1 MEIRKGE
8 RLQGAV
14 IVITKN
20 LSEDSVSTS
29 NKRVLNA
36 KSPGNSLAVQCL
48 GLCAS
53 TDAGPDSVLDQG
65 TKIPQVCSVAKKK
78 KPPRAFFSPQ
88 IFELHCA
95 KIDVLPLVTEHKV
108 QSSSGHLV
116 KRPTHLSLELES
128 ANLSAKGQI
137 VIILGFLGHI
147 WSRSHI
153 LFYFIFFNR
162 YRM

>member
-1 MEIRKGE
+1 M
-8 RLQGAV
+8 
-14 IVITKN
+14 
-20 LSEDSVSTS
+20 
-29 NKRVLNA
+29 
-36 KSPGNSLAVQCL
+36 
-48 GLCAS
+48 
-53 TDAGPDSVLDQG
+53 
-65 TKIPQVCSVAKKK
+65 QVWQKKHK
-78 KPPRAFFSPQ
+78 TPRAFFFPQ

-128 ANLSAKGQI
+128 ANLSSKSQI

-153 LFYFIFFNR
+153 LFYFIFLTGTECEN
-162 YRM
+162 YALQNQPAGHSLLTTV